1 MNTISKGDI
10 YYASLDPIVG
20 SEQNGTRPVVIIQND
35 IGNKYSPTVIAAAI
49 TSQTGKNKLP
59 THIEIGSQDNGL
71 KADSV
76 VLTEQIRT
84 IDKSRLK
91 EKIGHIDDEKI
102 KEKESLRDKFNNEEK
117 TIKGMYE
124 FICNKARTVSQN
136 NVAMVQ
142 DNIVYLW
149 AMAYFNKTNEELG
162 INKKVST
169 PKKET
174 KKTEVKKEE
183 SQEEKLSLIHI

>member
-1 MNTISKGDI
+1 MEGKERLEQETIEMNN
-10 YYASLDPIVG
+10 Y
-20 SEQNGTRPVVIIQND
+20 N
-35 IGNKYSPTVIAAAI
+35 
-49 TSQTGKNKLP
+49 
-59 THIEIGSQDNGL
+59 
-71 KADSV
+71 V
-76 VLTEQIRT
+76 VLIFNY
-84 IDKSRLK
+84 IKDKDELQ
-91 EKIGHIDDEKI
+91 EKFD
-102 KEKESLRDKFNNEEK
+102 NEEK

-183 SQEEKLSLIHI
+183 SQEEKKEQKKDNQVSLFEEVKK

>member
-1 MNTISKGDI
+1 MDGLERLEKEALEMN
-10 YYASLDPIVG
+10 
-20 SEQNGTRPVVIIQND
+20 NHNVILIFN
-35 IGNKYSPTVIAAAI
+35 Y
-49 TSQTGKNKLP
+49 
-59 THIEIGSQDNGL
+59 
-71 KADSV
+71 
-76 VLTEQIRT
+76 
-84 IDKSRLK
+84 
-91 EKIGHIDDEKI
+91 I

-124 FICNKARTVSQN
+124 FICNKVRIVSQN

-174 KKTEVKKEE
+174 KKTEGKKEE
-183 SQEEKLSLIHI
+183 SQEEKKEEKKIIKFLCLRR

>member
-1 MNTISKGDI
+1 MVQKERESKI
-10 YYASLDPIVG
+10 K
-20 SEQNGTRPVVIIQND
+20 
-35 IGNKYSPTVIAAAI
+35 KY
-49 TSQTGKNKLP
+49 GLENYKLYMEKEKQENELYNRFKMVAK
-59 THIEIGSQDNGL
+59 IW
-71 KADSV
+71 
-76 VLTEQIRT
+76 
-84 IDKSRLK
+84 K
-91 EKIGHIDDEKI
+91 EKIMDGLERLEKEAVEMNNHNVILIFNYI

-136 NVAMVQ
+136 NVAIVQ

-183 SQEEKLSLIHI
+183 LKKKKKYEKKNNKVSLFEEVKK